1 MSEEKYNKSFNKMKD
16 DVKNKSR
23 QPFEILVN
31 NFDRCLEL
39 KLSKE
44 EKEDLINSLN
54 NDFYIRLKSKI
65 NIKRNIVSGNL
76 AGKKCN
82 RIVLDEIVKSNDN
95 INIKNNTGSINI
107 ANDNSQINTSTTVIR
122 KKKYY

>member
-1 MSEEKYNKSFNKMKD
+1 MFYKMSEEKYNKSFNEMKND
-16 DVKNKSR
+16 MKNDSK
-23 QPFEILVN
+23 QLLEILVN
-31 NFDRCLEL
+31 NFDRCLDL
-39 KLSKE
+39 KLPKE

-65 NIKRNIVSGNL
+65 NIKRNTGE
-76 AGKKCN
+76 KCN
-82 RIVLDEIVKSNDN
+82 RIVFDEIIKSNDN

-107 ANDNSQINTSTTVIR
+107 ANDNSEINTSTTVIR